1 MRKNLIIALALL
13 LAVSSLYGIE
23 RKRRSKS
30 IFMGRIGCLDNVD
43 ISIDDGCVI
52 IFPDDDDNECVEIT
66 ETHRLYINGRRV
78 RTNTKQEALLA
89 EYHEQVY
96 FIVDEAKEIGL
107 EGAKVGVQGA
117 VIGLKAVVGVF
128 RLISPNYGTDDLE
141 RDLEREAEKIE
152 VKAER
157 LEEEAE
163 DIEELADELED
174 MHYNLKRNIPE
185 LRRLGWF

>member
-1 MRKNLIIALALL
+1 MKKHLIMVMAFL
-13 LAVSSLYGIE
+13 LAVSSVYGME

-30 IFMGRIGCLDNVD
+30 IFDRRIGCLEGVD
-43 ISIDDGCVI
+43 ISIDDGSVI
-52 IFPDDDDNECVEIT
+52 LYPDDDDDEYVEIT
-66 ETHRLYINGRRV
+66 ETYRLYINGHRIK
-78 RTNTKQEALLA
+78 TNTEQEALLA

-96 FIVDEAKEIGL
+96 FIVDEAMEIGW

-141 RDLEREAEKIE
+141 RDLEREADKIE

-163 DIEELADELED
+163 DIKELADELED
-174 MHYNLKRNIPE
+174 MHYSLKRNIPE

>member
-1 MRKNLIIALALL
+1 MRKHLIIALALL
-13 LAVSSLYGIE
+13 VAVSSLYGME
-23 RKRRSKS
+23 RKRRSKNF
-30 IFMGRIGCLDNVD
+30 FMGKIGCLDNVD
-43 ISIDDGCVI
+43 ISIDDGSVI
-52 IFPDDDDNECVEIT
+52 LYPDDDDDEYVEIT
-66 ETHRLYINGRRV
+66 ETHRLYINGHRI

-96 FIVDEAKEIGL
+96 FIVDEAKEIGW

-128 RLISPNYGTDDLE
+128 KLISPRYDADDLE